1 MTEDD
6 IRRYF
11 AADPAVRIQIAS
23 ADDGSPPLAWGDT
36 FCFVVDGHG
45 EAKKMPFA
53 TLVSK
58 DYPGFDEAS
67 QLDRG
72 GRFRLNLDLGK
83 DRFGQL
89 FGFAPREFAA
99 HRDRFDYSQA
109 DRLFP
114 HPAYGANGW
123 ASVINPG
130 EGTREALTEL
140 MAFALRRAKG

>member
-1 MTEDD
+1 MTQDQ

-11 AADPAVRIQIAS
+11 AADPAVRIQIAC
-23 ADDGSPPLAWGDT
+23 AEDGSPQLAWGDSL
-36 FCFVVDGHG
+36 CFVVDDQGRK
-45 EAKKMPFA
+45 KKMPFA
-53 TLVSK
+53 TIVTK
-58 DYPGFDEAS
+58 DYPGFDDAS

-99 HRDRFDYSQA
+99 RRDRFDFSEA

-123 ASVINPG
+123 ASVIDPG
-130 EGTREALTEL
+130 QRAGAALAEL
-140 MAFALRRAKG
+140 MAFALQRAKG